1 MIIGV
6 INIKGGVGKTTSS
19 LAIAT
24 AAQRSGL
31 SVTVVDTDPQG
42 SATLWARAG
51 RLSSSHA
58 LSFML
63 SVPPQ

>member
-6 INIKGGVGKTTSS
+6 TNIKGGVGKTTSS

-31 SVTVVDTDPQG
+31 SVTVVDTD
-42 SATLWARAG
+42 RK
-51 RLSSSHA
+51 
-58 LSFML
+58 
-63 SVPPQ
+63 SVV